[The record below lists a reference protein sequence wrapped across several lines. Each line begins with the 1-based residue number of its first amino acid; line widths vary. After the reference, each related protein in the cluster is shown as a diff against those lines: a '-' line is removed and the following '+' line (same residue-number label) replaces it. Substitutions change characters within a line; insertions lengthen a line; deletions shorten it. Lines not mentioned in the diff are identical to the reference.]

1 MSLLPDAAVTEEISP
16 AAMAEWIGLPASE
29 RPRVIDCR
37 EAEEIAICQ
46 IAGSEWIPL
55 AEFAAK
61 SADLTENAGHGVV
74 VVCHHGMRSLR
85 GARFLRSVGINAF
98 SMRGGVDAWTT
109 EIEPEMARY

>member
-1 MSLLPDAAVTEEISP
+1 MSLLPDPAATEEISP
-16 AAMAEWIGLPASE
+16 AAMAEWIDLPADQ

-37 EAEEIAICQ
+37 EEDEIAICQ

-55 AEFAAK
+55 AEFPAK
-61 SADLTENAGHGVV
+61 SAALTENGGQGVV

-98 SMRGGVDAWTT
+98 SMRGGIDAWAK
-109 EIEPEMARY
+109 EIDAEMARY